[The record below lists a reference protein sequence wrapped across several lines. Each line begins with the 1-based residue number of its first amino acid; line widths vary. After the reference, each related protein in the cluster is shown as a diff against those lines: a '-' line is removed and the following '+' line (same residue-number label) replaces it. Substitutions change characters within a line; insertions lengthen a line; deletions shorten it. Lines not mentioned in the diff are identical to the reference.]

1 MKRKIFNRLFIFG
14 LLALLLFWVPKL
26 FSESETILAK
36 IGKTVIT
43 QSDLNEYMEKM
54 AQLKK
59 GDAFSSEDKKVLLDS
74 LVRGAIIT
82 MEAEKEKLDQKP
94 EIKSKLN
101 IFRSDLLIQEYV
113 NNKIQPFAAV
123 TDKEIDEKFKGNPN
137 LLPKETLTLKEIVV
151 KTEKEAESIY
161 KELKKGEDFSKL
173 ASEKSVAPS
182 KTKGGQMRP
191 ISKGYLP
198 KDLEEVAFNLKKGE
212 FSKPIKTEE
221 GFYILYLVER
231 KERSPEELKRLE
243 GIIKEK
249 IKKIEESRK
258 LEAMIEMKV
267 EELKKDTKIEV
278 YYNRIQ

>member
-113 NNKIQPFAAV
+113 NTKIQPFAAV

-161 KELKKGEDFSKL
+161 KDLKKGEDFSKL

>member
-113 NNKIQPFAAV
+113 NTKIQPFAAV

>member
-1 MKRKIFNRLFIFG
+1 MPRRILGWGTILFSIG
-14 LLALLLFWVPKL
+14 LTCILVNQL

-36 IGKTVIT
+36 VEKRVIT

-59 GDAFSSEDKKVLLDS
+59 GGTFSAEEKKVLLDG
-74 LVRGAIIT
+74 LIKGAMIT

-94 EIKSKLN
+94 KIKSKIN

-113 NNKIQPFAAV
+113 NTKMQPLAAV
-123 TDKEIDEKFKGNPN
+123 TDKEIDEKFKENPD
-137 LLPKETLTLKEIVV
+137 LLPKETLLLKEIVV
-151 KTEKEAESIY
+151 KAEKEAESIY
-161 KELKKGEDFSKL
+161 EELKKGEDFSKL

-182 KTKGGQMRP
+182 KTKGGQMSP
-191 ISKGYLP
+191 ISKGQLP

-212 FSKPIKTEE
+212 FSKPIKTGE
-221 GFYILYLVER
+221 GFHILYLVER

-243 GIIKEK
+243 GVIKEK

-258 LEAMIEMKV
+258 LQAMIEKKI
-267 EELKKDTKIEV
+267 EELKKNTKIEV
-278 YYNRIQ
+278 YYDRIQ